1 MSTRTAFFKDQEHCC
16 AKLVAKGLSKRTG
29 NSDKTY
35 FLNHK
40 NKNKMA
46 KEITLK
52 PQQPPA
58 SFSPKSQPVFP
69 L

>member
-52 PQQPPA
+52 LQ
-58 SFSPKSQPVFP
+58 
-69 L
+69 